1 MKPSIFV
8 VEDDPDIS
16 RLVRHH
22 LENEGFVV
30 RVYPTGTTVLADAER
45 QRPALFVLDI
55 MVPGKDGLEICR
67 TIRQTPGL
75 ASVPVIF
82 LTAKSSEADRVL
94 GLELGADDYIAK
106 PFSPRELVARVK
118 AVLRR
123 FERPLPPSPMK
134 VGEIEIDPS
143 AMTLMVRGSMVP
155 TTATEFRLLDYFARH
170 KGRVFSRDHLLDSV
184 WRDTAYVTP
193 RSVDVYVRR
202 IREKIEPDPENPR
215 YLKTVRGAG
224 YRFEV
229 SKIEEKL
236 KNRIFFKLLAVFLIV
251 IAATAAILYVMIG
264 NAWEASLRAEIERNL
279 KQKTLLFAHR
289 VEIDHTHTL
298 ADIAAQEGQAAGARA
313 TVIDASGKVLADSES
328 NPAEMENHAKRV
340 EFAAALAGQ
349 TGENER
355 RSATLGIP
363 FLYVAAPISGGA
375 VRLAYPLSD
384 IEAVQAQVRRRLLWG
399 SAIASLIASADC
411 GWRFDLDVAAA
422 ATHCRCSGANR
433 ERGSSGPGP

>member
-1 MKPSIFV
+1 MKPSLFV

-30 RVYPTGTTVLADAER
+30 RVYPTSSNVLADAER
-45 QRPALFVLDI
+45 QRPALFLLDI

-67 TIRQTPGL
+67 TIRQTAGL
-75 ASVPVIF
+75 SAVPVIF
-82 LTAKSSEADRVL
+82 LTAKSSEADRIL
-94 GLELGADDYIAK
+94 GLELGADDYIPK

-123 FERPLPPSPMK
+123 FERPLPPSPLK

-143 AMTLMVRGSMVP
+143 AMTLTVRGSTVA

-224 YRFEV
+224 YRFEAP
-229 SKIEEKL
+229 K
-236 KNRIFFKLLAVFLIV
+236 
-251 IAATAAILYVMIG
+251 
-264 NAWEASLRAEIERNL
+264 
-279 KQKTLLFAHR
+279 
-289 VEIDHTHTL
+289 
-298 ADIAAQEGQAAGARA
+298 
-313 TVIDASGKVLADSES
+313 
-328 NPAEMENHAKRV
+328 
-340 EFAAALAGQ
+340 
-349 TGENER
+349 GE
-355 RSATLGIP
+355 
-363 FLYVAAPISGGA
+363 
-375 VRLAYPLSD
+375 
-384 IEAVQAQVRRRLLWG
+384 
-399 SAIASLIASADC
+399 
-411 GWRFDLDVAAA
+411 
-422 ATHCRCSGANR
+422 
-433 ERGSSGPGP
+433 